1 MEVIVV
7 WKGGGMA
14 NEARAHVIFRGK
26 VQGVFFRANTEGRA
40 RELGLKGWVRNLP
53 DGSVESV
60 FEGPREAVRKAI
72 EWCKSSQLHAR
83 VTDADID
90 WEDYRGEF
98 SSFEV
103 RY

>member
-1 MEVIVV
+1 
-7 WKGGGMA
+7 MA
-14 NEARAHVIFRGK
+14 DEARAHVIFRGK

-60 FEGPREAVRKAI
+60 FEGPREAVEKAI
-72 EWCKSSQLHAR
+72 EWCKSSQPHAR

>member
-60 FEGPREAVRKAI
+60 FEGPREAIKKAI
-72 EWCKSSQLHAR
+72 EWCKSSQPHAR

>member
-14 NEARAHVIFRGK
+14 DEARAHVIFRGK

-60 FEGPREAVRKAI
+60 FEGPREAIKKAI
-72 EWCKSSQLHAR
+72 EWCKSSQPRAR

>member
-14 NEARAHVIFRGK
+14 DEARAHVIFRGK

-60 FEGPREAVRKAI
+60 FEGPREAVKKAI
-72 EWCKSSQLHAR
+72 EWCKSSQPHAR